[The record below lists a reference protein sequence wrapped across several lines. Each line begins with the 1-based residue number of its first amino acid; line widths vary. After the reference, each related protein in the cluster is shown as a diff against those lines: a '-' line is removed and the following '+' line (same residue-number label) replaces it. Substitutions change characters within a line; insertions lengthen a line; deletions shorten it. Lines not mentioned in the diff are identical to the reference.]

1 MKVRLAE
8 HFYSIQGEG
17 KFAGHPALFI
27 RFQKCNLHCESDK
40 WVCDTLEQ
48 MKHRYDFDLMDD
60 VIQSWDRFSK
70 VNRIVFTGG
79 EPMLYQKQ
87 IVEIIKFF
95 NDHNVYPAIEV
106 ETNGTQFISPELWG
120 QGIQFNCSPKLSN
133 SGNSK
138 EMRYNRKV
146 LNQIQG
152 HTDSIF
158 KFVVASREDLEEML
172 TDFDWL
178 FKYSREKIWLMP
190 AGLSRN
196 QQWLSAPEVA
206 QIAMELGVKLAI
218 RAHIMIWDTKKGV

>member
-1 MKVRLAE
+1 
-8 HFYSIQGEG
+8 
-17 KFAGHPALFI
+17 
-27 RFQKCNLHCESDK
+27 
-40 WVCDTLEQ
+40 
-48 MKHRYDFDLMDD
+48 
-60 VIQSWDRFSK
+60 
-70 VNRIVFTGG
+70 
-79 EPMLYQKQ
+79 MLYQKQ